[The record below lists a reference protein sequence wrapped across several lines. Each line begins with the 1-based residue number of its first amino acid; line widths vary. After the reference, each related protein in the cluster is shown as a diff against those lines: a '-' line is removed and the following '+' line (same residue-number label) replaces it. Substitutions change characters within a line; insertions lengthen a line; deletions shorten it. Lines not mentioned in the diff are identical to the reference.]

1 MNTSTPRIANHRA
14 PVRAHPGLGRPARRG
29 PLDALA
35 GLALWLTLL
44 HGMTGTGI
52 GFAIGS
58 LLL

>member
-1 MNTSTPRIANHRA
+1 MTTSNSSIADRRA
-14 PVRAHPGLGRPARRG
+14 SSRAGLGLHRPAERG

-35 GLALWLTLL
+35 GLTLWLTLL

-58 LLL
+58 LAL